1 MVQNNVQPTYTEHMP
16 VAVPGL
22 IKGSDYD
29 TVTGNCVEDDGIGF
43 GLAVSQSDSG
53 DINVDLGGDI
63 ANFRGVSVRDITLI
77 THTAANVDK
86 YEKGNNM
93 SILKRGTIWVQPGES
108 VAPSDPVHFDTATGV
123 FGKSGGT
130 GPVKG
135 ARWASTA
142 AGNGDFAI
150 LELSGYQGA

>member
-1 MVQNNVQPTYTEHMP
+1 MVTTPNNVQPTYQEHIDP
-16 VAVPGL
+16 ARPGL

-53 DINVDLGGDI
+53 DINVDLGGDL
-63 ANFRGVSVRDITLI
+63 ANFRGVSVRDVTLES
-77 THTAANVDK
+77 AQQDK
-86 YEKGNNM
+86 YKKGNNM
-93 SILKRGTIWVQPGES
+93 GILKRGTIWVQPSES
-108 VAPSDPVHFDTATGV
+108 VAPSDPVHFDTATGI

-142 AGNGDFAI
+142 AGTGDYAI